1 MSTHRD
7 PRVTLVIGGTRSGKS
22 TVAERLAAELAH
34 GGGGTVTYVAT
45 ASVKDEEMAHR
56 VAAHQARR
64 PTTWRTVE
72 LASSAELP
80 AVLAHLDGSVLV
92 DSLGTWVASASDLD
106 VDAQAL
112 VHALKVRSGSTV
124 LVSEEV
130 GLAVH
135 PATAVGRAFVDALG
149 DLNQAVATVAQRVLL
164 VVAGRTLEL

>member
-7 PRVTLVIGGTRSGKS
+7 PRVTLVLGGTRSGKS
-22 TVAERLAAELAH
+22 TVAEQLATELASR
-34 GGGGTVTYVAT
+34 GGGTVTYVAT
-45 ASVKDEEMAHR
+45 ASVTDEEMARR

-64 PTTWRTVE
+64 PAAWSTVE
-72 LASSAELP
+72 LASSTELP

-92 DSLGTWVASASDLD
+92 DSLGTWVASAPDLD

-149 DLNQAVATVAQRVLL
+149 ELNQAVATVAQRVLL